1 MRNDANAE
9 FDADDGRCRVRHDG
23 DDDSR
28 AEKAVRGRGRKEVN
42 NEQAGKQVSKDD

>member
-9 FDADDGRCRVRHDG
+9 FDVDDGRCRVRHDS